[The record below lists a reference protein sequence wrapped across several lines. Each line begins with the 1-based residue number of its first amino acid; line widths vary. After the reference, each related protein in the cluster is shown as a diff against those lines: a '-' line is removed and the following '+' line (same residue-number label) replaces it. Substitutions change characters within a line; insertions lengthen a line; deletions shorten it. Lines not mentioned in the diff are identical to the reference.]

1 MVVRDYE
8 GCFCKAV
15 ALRAPSFL
23 SVLAIELYALKFGLS
38 FAIDASF
45 LPLIVEIDSRFAT
58 QLILKDEVCI
68 AVEGVFVEDIR
79 LLLAY
84 VSSSSIHHVP
94 RTANGVVD
102 SIARYGL
109 SQEDLT
115 FWFDMPPLWLWD
127 CLCDDCPTNS
137 SFV

>member
-1 MVVRDYE
+1 MVVRHSE
-8 GCFCKAV
+8 GGFCKAV
-15 ALRAPSFL
+15 ALCAPNLL

-45 LPLIVEIDSRFAT
+45 LSLIVEIDSLFAT
-58 QLILKDEVCI
+58 QLTLKDEVCVV
-68 AVEGVFVEDIR
+68 AERVLVEDIR

-84 VSSSSIHHVP
+84 VSSYHVP
-94 RTANGVVD
+94 WTANGVVN

-115 FWFDMPPLWLWD
+115 FWFDM
-127 CLCDDCPTNS
+127 C
-137 SFV
+137 